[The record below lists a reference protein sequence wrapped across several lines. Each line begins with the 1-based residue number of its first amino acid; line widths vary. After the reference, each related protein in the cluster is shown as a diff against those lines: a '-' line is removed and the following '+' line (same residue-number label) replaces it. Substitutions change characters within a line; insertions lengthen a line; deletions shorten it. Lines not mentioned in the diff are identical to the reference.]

1 MALLVP
7 DPVAGEIDGLR
18 RALSA
23 PALERIPPH
32 ITLVP
37 PVNVAVSDRDE
48 AAEVVAR
55 AAKAA
60 RLLVLELGPVATFWP
75 DNPVVYL
82 KVNEPEPPGGHG
94 ACPIGPGRDAQVG
107 AAAPAVSRL
116 RSAIMAGPLHRPD
129 SREFVAHVTIAD
141 QIDPERIPGAV
152 QTLDGY
158 RADVMIEAVHLL
170 VLGPDRRWTTLA
182 DFRLGRTPVR
192 GRGGMAVELVRSD
205 RVPPSVAEWAT
216 HQLRAWI
223 RDQGHD
229 QVNSFAVTAR
239 REGRVVGMLD
249 GYRLDGDW
257 YLDRLVVDQA
267 CRHQG
272 IGTVLVKEVEAMASG
287 EGGGGLTMTLPGS
300 GRAERFLAGRGFVAL
315 PGGPQTENGR
325 DWVVMKRVVQVSP

>member
-23 PALERIPPH
+23 PGLGRIPPH

-55 AAKAA
+55 AAKAT
-60 RLLVLELGPVATFWP
+60 RLPALGLGPTATFWP

-82 KVNEPEPPGGHG
+82 KVNEPEGSGGHLVSPVG
-94 ACPIGPGRDAQVG
+94 STVG
-107 AAAPAVSRL
+107 AEAAVATPAVSGL
-116 RSAIMAGPLHRPD
+116 RSAIMSGPLHRPD

-152 QTLDGY
+152 QALDGY
-158 RADVMIEAVHLL
+158 RSSVVIEAVHLL
-170 VLGPDRRWTTLA
+170 VLGPDRSWTTLA
-182 DFRLGRTPVR
+182 DFPLGRPPVR
-192 GRGGMAVELVRSD
+192 GRGGMAVELIRSE
-205 RVPPSVAEWAT
+205 RVLPSVAEWARR
-216 HQLRAWI
+216 QLTVWVKE
-223 RDQGHD
+223 QGHD
-229 QVNSFAVTAR
+229 QVDSFTVTAR
-239 REGRVVGMLD
+239 REGRVVGLLD
-249 GYRLDGDW
+249 GYRVGCDW
-257 YLDRLVVDQA
+257 YLNHLVVDQV

-272 IGTVLVKEVEAMASG
+272 IGTVLVKEVEAMVSG
-287 EGGGGLTMTLPGS
+287 EGDGRVIMMLPGP

-315 PGGPQTENGR
+315 PGRAQGKDGR
-325 DWVVMKRVVQVSP
+325 DCVVMRRAVQGSP